1 MKKDFLQQPFELD
14 LKEAMEVCPR
24 GDHSVSFFELVYI
37 VSGTGTQ
44 DINGNTFHYN
54 EGHLFLLIPEDAH
67 RFTFTTKTQLFF
79 IRFNKVFFQFHTM
92 TKDFLKRIDQS
103 FSNHTIQ
110 GAIIKGEE
118 DHQIIK
124 KLMESLMIAMHSKN
138 FYANELNHLL
148 VQTVLTTVAQNLMK
162 EEILEVNETTDH
174 KVADIIQYVHG
185 HIYNPKKLTG
195 ENISKVFGISKTY
208 IGRYFKS
215 NTGKTLNEYVV
226 HYKMGLIENRL
237 QHSDM
242 RISEIADEFGFTDKS
257 HLNRFFKKIKGISP
271 SLFRNE

>member
-24 GDHSVSFFELVYI
+24 GDHRVSFFELVYI

-44 DINGNTFHYN
+44 DINGNTFSYR

-67 RFTFTTKTQLFF
+67 RFTFATKTQLFF

-92 TKDFLKRIDQS
+92 TKDFLKRIEQS
-103 FSNHTIQ
+103 FSNHTLQ
-110 GAIIKGEE
+110 GAVIKGEN
-118 DHQIIK
+118 DHQMIK
-124 KLMESLMIAMHSKN
+124 KLMESLMIAMQSKN
-138 FYANELNHLL
+138 FYANELIHLL
-148 VQTVLTTVAQNLMK
+148 VQTILTTVAQNLMK
-162 EEILEVNETTDH
+162 EEILEVRESTDY

-185 HIYNPKKLTG
+185 NIYHPKKLTS

-226 HYKMGLIENRL
+226 QYKMELIENRL
-237 QHSDM
+237 RHSDM